1 MLLKMNLARRPETIA
16 EDLTV
21 PERIL
26 LLCIDSG
33 TDWQTASRVTT
44 ATVAAM
50 VLKGL
55 VERDATGRL
64 SLSGEGR
71 AAVEVMLKLDD

>member
-1 MLLKMNLARRPETIA
+1 MNIARRVESVA

-26 LLCIDSG
+26 LFCADTGADWRKASG
-33 TDWQTASRVTT
+33 VTG

-55 VERDATGRL
+55 VERDAAGRL
-64 SLSGEGR
+64 SLTGEGR
-71 AAVEVMLKLDD
+71 AAVEVLLKVEE

>member
-1 MLLKMNLARRPETIA
+1 MNLARKPESVA

-21 PERIL
+21 SERIL

-55 VERDATGRL
+55 VERDAAGRL
-64 SLSGEGR
+64 TLSGEGR

>member
-1 MLLKMNLARRPETIA
+1 LREESVA

-26 LLCIDSG
+26 LFCADAG
-33 TDWQTASRVTT
+33 AHWQKAPGVTS

-50 VLKGL
+50 VLRGL
-55 VERDATGRL
+55 VERDAAGRL

-71 AAVEVMLKLDD
+71 AAVEVLLKLDD

>member
-1 MLLKMNLARRPETIA
+1 MNLARKPESIA
-16 EDLTV
+16 ADLTV

-26 LLCIDSG
+26 LLCIDTG
-33 TDWQTASRVTT
+33 GDWRKASRVTA

-55 VERDATGRL
+55 VERDAAGRL

-71 AAVEVMLKLDD
+71 AAVEVLLKIDD

>member
-1 MLLKMNLARRPETIA
+1 MNLARKPESVA
-16 EDLTV
+16 EDLSV
-21 PERIL
+21 AERIL

-55 VERDATGRL
+55 VERDAAGRL